1 MSFALIG
8 NEGVDF
14 LFRECRVRWTVVSV
28 AVWCCFKRHTNLGNW
43 SCSCTPYLLAN
54 MLLSLLK
61 AVHYDD
67 NLYVRSSRRYTM
79 YETKS
84 ASVGI
89 LSGLPMNSL
98 NSGPIHGR
106 TVSTMPVLQQ
116 NHCGACPSP
125 VGGPFASYILQHVTC
140 VKKKWEKGKKFS
152 KFSIFR
158 RVVEQDVP
166 KFSVKLSPKK
176 TTVLA

>member
-1 MSFALIG
+1 
-8 NEGVDF
+8 
-14 LFRECRVRWTVVSV
+14 
-28 AVWCCFKRHTNLGNW
+28 
-43 SCSCTPYLLAN
+43 
-54 MLLSLLK
+54 
-61 AVHYDD
+61 
-67 NLYVRSSRRYTM
+67 M

-89 LSGLPMNSL
+89 PSGLPMNSL

-116 NHCGACPSP
+116 NHCGACTSP
-125 VGGPFASYILQHVTC
+125 VGGPFASYILQHVAC
-140 VKKKWEKGKKFS
+140 VKKKKWEKGKKNS

-158 RVVEQDVP
+158 RVVVQDVP

-176 TTVLA
+176 TPVLA

>member
-1 MSFALIG
+1 M
-8 NEGVDF
+8 
-14 LFRECRVRWTVVSV
+14 
-28 AVWCCFKRHTNLGNW
+28 H
-43 SCSCTPYLLAN
+43 
-54 MLLSLLK
+54 
-61 AVHYDD
+61 
-67 NLYVRSSRRYTM
+67 
-79 YETKS
+79 ETKS

-89 LSGLPMNSL
+89 SSGLPMNSI

-116 NHCGACPSP
+116 NHCSACPSP
-125 VGGPFASYILQHVTC
+125 VGGPFASYILQHVAC
-140 VKKKWEKGKKFS
+140 VKKKWEKGKKIS

-176 TTVLA
+176 TPVLA